1 MSHFGYSF
9 GFVLV
14 QMFSLLLILAWFG
27 LVIFALFNLKNRKLT
42 AQVKALWALIMVAV
56 PLLGVIAYFIVQPSE
71 DV

>member
-14 QMFSLLLILAWFG
+14 QLFSLLLVLAWIG
-27 LVIFALFNLKNRKLT
+27 LVIFALFNLKNRKLS
-42 AQVKALWALIMVAV
+42 ALVKALWALIMVAV
-56 PLLGVIAYFIVQPSE
+56 PILGLIAYFIVQPSE